1 MTRQDFVIKVAKIN
15 KILGELKYGIDID
28 TILDFSF
35 LTPQLLMLAEWMAD
49 IQQYISQEP
58 SPSLARQITSIGYTD
73 EIKKYLAKHKEDITP
88 TACVTLLIDSIKRLQ
103 SLFEICRQYQREEK
117 GQYKDLVETLA
128 NEQVATLLQRAVDA
142 GLLDNHFQPT
152 PDTKTLQLRVIAFA
166 VSSICKFPR
175 IYVDFEKQWSH
186 TTSYRISTCSIPKYR
201 TKFYEYAKSLYP
213 EVDFSPLESSCGI
226 ETFYT
231 PQSPEDITKMYNE
244 LIKYKYIAPDTT
256 LDVFNGIF
264 DKAKFVKPVEWI
276 KEQRL
281 LAYFLYLAFG
291 KWNKKNLWVKSQVSL
306 MYFVYLSFRADNPF
320 DFWTKC
326 ANCFQI
332 REGKPINR
340 ESLRCNFRSIISKG
354 KLDTYDIEL
363 KRIADEYNSC
373 TIKKE
378 ATASDRKAK
387 AYIT

>member
-35 LTPQLLMLAEWMAD
+35 LTPQLLMLAEWTAD

-142 GLLDNHFQPT
+142 ELLDNHFQPA

-175 IYVDFEKQWSH
+175 TYVDFEKQWSH

-244 LIKYKYIAPDTT
+244 LIK
-256 LDVFNGIF
+256 
-264 DKAKFVKPVEWI
+264 
-276 KEQRL
+276 
-281 LAYFLYLAFG
+281 
-291 KWNKKNLWVKSQVSL
+291 
-306 MYFVYLSFRADNPF
+306 
-320 DFWTKC
+320 
-326 ANCFQI
+326 
-332 REGKPINR
+332 
-340 ESLRCNFRSIISKG
+340 
-354 KLDTYDIEL
+354 
-363 KRIADEYNSC
+363 
-373 TIKKE
+373 
-378 ATASDRKAK
+378 
-387 AYIT
+387 

>member
-1 MTRQDFVIKVAKIN
+1 MDGRHTAIYKPRAIPFPCTAK
-15 KILGELKYGIDID
+15 
-28 TILDFSF
+28 F
-35 LTPQLLMLAEWMAD
+35 
-49 IQQYISQEP
+49 
-58 SPSLARQITSIGYTD
+58 TSIGYTD

-226 ETFYT
+226 G
-231 PQSPEDITKMYNE
+231 P
-244 LIKYKYIAPDTT
+244 
-256 LDVFNGIF
+256 
-264 DKAKFVKPVEWI
+264 
-276 KEQRL
+276 
-281 LAYFLYLAFG
+281 
-291 KWNKKNLWVKSQVSL
+291 
-306 MYFVYLSFRADNPF
+306 
-320 DFWTKC
+320 
-326 ANCFQI
+326 
-332 REGKPINR
+332 
-340 ESLRCNFRSIISKG
+340 SIPHKVQKI
-354 KLDTYDIEL
+354 
-363 KRIADEYNSC
+363 
-373 TIKKE
+373 
-378 ATASDRKAK
+378 
-387 AYIT
+387 

>member
-35 LTPQLLMLAEWMAD
+35 LTPQLLMLAEWTAD

-291 KWNKKNLWVKSQVSL
+291 KWNKKNLWVKGGKCFLINGKAPHIACFKSGYSSIKRL
-306 MYFVYLSFRADNPF
+306 GWMDRF
-320 DFWTKC
+320 DTRLKAICEEFNHIEETAKEKVE
-326 ANCFQI
+326 NKGRI
-332 REGKPINR
+332 IHIGK
-340 ESLRCNFRSIISKG
+340 ESSLRRLCIHNRNNIYSKRCAP
-354 KLDTYDIEL
+354 EL
-363 KRIADEYNSC
+363 
-373 TIKKE
+373 
-378 ATASDRKAK
+378 
-387 AYIT
+387 

>member
-35 LTPQLLMLAEWMAD
+35 LTPQLLMLAEWTAD

-142 GLLDNHFQPT
+142 ELLDNHFQPA

-166 VSSICKFPR
+166 VSSICK
-175 IYVDFEKQWSH
+175 V
-186 TTSYRISTCSIPKYR
+186 TT
-201 TKFYEYAKSLYP
+201 
-213 EVDFSPLESSCGI
+213 
-226 ETFYT
+226 
-231 PQSPEDITKMYNE
+231 
-244 LIKYKYIAPDTT
+244 
-256 LDVFNGIF
+256 
-264 DKAKFVKPVEWI
+264 
-276 KEQRL
+276 
-281 LAYFLYLAFG
+281 
-291 KWNKKNLWVKSQVSL
+291 KK
-306 MYFVYLSFRADNPF
+306 
-320 DFWTKC
+320 
-326 ANCFQI
+326 
-332 REGKPINR
+332 
-340 ESLRCNFRSIISKG
+340 
-354 KLDTYDIEL
+354 
-363 KRIADEYNSC
+363 
-373 TIKKE
+373 
-378 ATASDRKAK
+378 
-387 AYIT
+387 